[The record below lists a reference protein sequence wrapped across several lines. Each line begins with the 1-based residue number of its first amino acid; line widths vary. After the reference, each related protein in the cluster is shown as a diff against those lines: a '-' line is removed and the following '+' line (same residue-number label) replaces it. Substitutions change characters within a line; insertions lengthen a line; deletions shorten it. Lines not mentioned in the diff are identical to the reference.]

1 MTAPD
6 QQNQAETGEK
16 PVNKGQLKK
25 GYDPRRWIHGRPKKP
40 ADQKKAEDIVLHVI
54 WEELSRVIAN
64 PNTGEEE
71 DALRLMVRSMI
82 RNKQTQAA
90 IIDRIAGKV
99 RQDVDVTT
107 GGEKVNEIK
116 VIEVIKTYEPND

>member
-1 MTAPD
+1 MTDD
-6 QQNQAETGEK
+6 QQNQVETGER
-16 PVNKGQLKK
+16 PINKGQLKK

-54 WEELSRVIAN
+54 WEELSREIEN
-64 PNTGEEE
+64 PNTKEAE

-90 IIDRIAGKV
+90 ILDRIAGKV
-99 RQDVDVTT
+99 KQDVDITSE
-107 GGEKVNEIK
+107 GKSL
-116 VIEVIKTYEPND
+116 VIKIVKASDDRSTDQDK